1 MAMVC
6 TSSADDSLMAGNT
19 MTGDAKLFC
28 QLALALP
35 ALQQVPGSLPNPHG
49 VSVTRA
55 MAASSYAAFCGPAT
69 HGIRLDI
76 KAAGFG

>member
-35 ALQQVPGSLPNPHG
+35 ALQQVPDRFRILMASPSRGQWPRAAMLPFADLPL
-49 VSVTRA
+49 T
-55 MAASSYAAFCGPAT
+55 AS
-69 HGIRLDI
+69 
-76 KAAGFG
+76 AGY

>member
-1 MAMVC
+1 MVC
-6 TSSADDSLMAGNT
+6 TSSADDSLMAGHT

-28 QLALALP
+28 QLALPGASTGT
-35 ALQQVPGSLPNPHG
+35 GSLPNPHG
-49 VSVTRA
+49 VSITRA

-76 KAAGFG
+76 KAAVFG